1 MALLTANKLCSFAK
15 NIKSSDA
22 TRFILRRISSPRTG
36 IGNTFNSRAFIR
48 DFANKST
55 NKNVANKSEKIS
67 ILQWIIVGSGIV
79 VAAKY
84 SLYVRTAK
92 CESVKVEIITPPQN
106 EEIAKENVAVVFPWI
121 QFFHLV
127 MPYIIYLTVAIVT
140 AMGVAMFNTKIGI
153 EIGSLVNVLSSNL
166 PGNRGDASG
175 TSYLA
180 QIKEP
185 AMNILKYYVSHACLT
200 FSYIYSLAIV
210 GRILLITFSFSH
222 LLDKYHSI
230 FFFLLR

>member
-1 MALLTANKLCSFAK
+1 MALLAANKLCSFAK
-15 NIKSSDA
+15 KFKSSDA
-22 TRFILRRISSPRTG
+22 TRFILRKIYSPRTG
-36 IGNTFNSRAFIR
+36 TGKSFSSRVR
-48 DFANKST
+48 DFANQST
-55 NKNVANKSEKIS
+55 NRNMSNKSEKIS
-67 ILQWIIVGSGIV
+67 IIQWIVVGSGIV

-92 CESVKVEIITPPQN
+92 CESVKVVEIVTPTQKAEN
-106 EEIAKENVAVVFPWI
+106 SKENVAVVFPWI

-175 TSYLA
+175 TSYLT

-185 AMNILKYYVSHACLT
+185 ALNILKYYVSHACLT

-210 GRILLITFSFSH
+210 GRPN
-222 LLDKYHSI
+222 Y
-230 FFFLLR
+230 